1 MRKDTFNELLASI
14 KEGGEV
20 LHGKK
25 KAIRTFKLDD
35 PDVPEIRQHLGLTQ
49 EKFALLLGV
58 STATLRNWEQGRR
71 KPEGAARVLLCVAAK
86 NPKVVLEVV
95 GG

>member
-20 LHGKK
+20 LYGKK

-35 PDVPEIRQHLGLTQ
+35 PDVPEIRQHL
-49 EKFALLLGV
+49 
-58 STATLRNWEQGRR
+58 
-71 KPEGAARVLLCVAAK
+71 
-86 NPKVVLEVV
+86 
-95 GG
+95 